1 MSYWLKAAPSHPVT
15 IEILDSKG
23 AVVSKLP
30 AATGRP
36 GLNRM
41 SWDLHYEAPRPVA
54 LRTTPPEN
62 PHIWEEP
69 RFMNVDSRPITHWGL
84 AQAEV
89 GPIAAPGKY
98 TVKLTVD
105 GQSYTQPLEILR
117 TPDSH
122 GSDADLQSSVRL
134 QLKVRDD
141 ISAVSDMTNQIE
153 WMRKQLE
160 DQQKTVQGKGDLLKV
175 AGRHQ
180 PEAEGRGVQA
190 DHARRCAQ

>member
-1 MSYWLKAAPSHPVT
+1 M
-15 IEILDSKG
+15 
-23 AVVSKLP
+23 
-30 AATGRP
+30 
-36 GLNRM
+36 
-41 SWDLHYEAPRPVA
+41 HYESPRSVA
-54 LRTTPPEN
+54 LRTTPSEN

-122 GSDADLQSSVRL
+122 GTDADLPPSV
-134 QLKVRDD
+134 QPPLKVLVY
-141 ISAVSDMTNQIE
+141 ITS
-153 WMRKQLE
+153 
-160 DQQKTVQGKGDLLKV
+160 
-175 AGRHQ
+175 
-180 PEAEGRGVQA
+180 
-190 DHARRCAQ
+190 

>member
-1 MSYWLKAAPSHPVT
+1 M
-15 IEILDSKG
+15 
-23 AVVSKLP
+23 
-30 AATGRP
+30 
-36 GLNRM
+36 
-41 SWDLHYEAPRPVA
+41 HYEAPRSVA

-98 TVKLTVD
+98 TVKMTVD
-105 GQSYTQPLEILR
+105 GRTLEQPLEIVM
-117 TPDSH
+117 PPESH
-122 GSDADLQSSVRL
+122 GTEADIEASVKL

-141 ISAVSDMTNQIE
+141 ITAAADMTNQIE

-160 DQQKTVQGKGDLLKV
+160 DQKKANESKPQ
-175 AGRHQ
+175 
-180 PEAEGRGVQA
+180 
-190 DHARRCAQ
+190 